1 MKKGLLTL
9 LLILS
14 SAVCAAAQRETTASI
29 RVGEQKTVAGRLKI
43 HFQEVIDDSRC
54 PIGTTCVWAGNAKV
68 KLTLSVG
75 RKRRDFEL
83 NSNLAPTSIDYN
95 GYRVK
100 LQEQPFQALV
110 APSQGAELPVPSVH
124 SGRHVSGGRS

>member
-54 PIGTTCVWAGNAKV
+54 PVGTTCVWAGNAKV

-100 LQEQPFQALV
+100 FVSLTRKPTQPGRMTMVRPELV
-110 APSQGAELPVPSVH
+110 LSVTKI
-124 SGRHVSGGRS
+124 RH